1 MFGSN
6 RNFPYESS
14 SADTLARFRP
24 FRPGCPVTENH
35 AAVYYL
41 RSSQE
46 SVGAT
51 CPIIPLAKP
60 FPGRFYPTETV
71 PQFQLIQPFPSCPW
85 AEGPS
90 RLRNTHYGGDVQ
102 ILTTASKWLARPLNS
117 RIQPTDSCE
126 DPSFNYRW
134 AVADGSRAM
143 DFNDKQQESDT
154 RGSIP
159 KD

>member
-1 MFGSN
+1 MKKPLYFGSVFN
-6 RNFPYESS
+6 SMTRILFGTLVFLSLLYSS
-14 SADTLARFRP
+14 SQASEAISLPRHTNRTSRSSVGLVFSSL
-24 FRPGCPVTENH
+24 
-35 AAVYYL
+35 L

-90 RLRNTHYGGDVQ
+90 RPVSYTHLRAHETRHDLVCR
-102 ILTTASKWLARPLNS
+102 LLLEKKK
-117 RIQPTDSCE
+117 
-126 DPSFNYRW
+126 
-134 AVADGSRAM
+134 
-143 DFNDKQQESDT
+143 KQT
-154 RGSIP
+154 
-159 KD
+159 